1 MADEKP
7 RPTLADYVTIVLSP
21 ALIMAMIVSL
31 VFFLLTVLYRGEFV
45 SRLHYILFFFIFGMV
60 LVARISMEG
69 GVSARAPLYGGVL
82 ALLVWFGMGSFVS
95 YPPELVT
102 SSWLIN
108 AGLIA
113 LAWWLSYQLTYSCT
127 YIDEKAENTG
137 TGVLQAA
144 GLSGKDEGGG
154 MRDENRPTSPPDS
167 SLIPHNSS
175 LIAAWWERY
184 QRFRAERKKTQPPGV
199 WVVYFALAALP
210 IFGLGQALI
219 DVADVERRTY
229 TFWLMTLYVG
239 SSLGLLVTTAFLGLR
254 RYLRQRRL
262 EMPKTVTAAWLVL
275 GAVLLAALLVF
286 GAVLPRPQAEFS
298 ALTLTRAGSKEVA
311 ASKHGLAQDDPG
323 KGEGRPGR
331 QEHDPKGVPV
341 KDKNGEGKD
350 GKGEPKDENSKGT
363 KKNAANDPGKKDG
376 DSRDTKGVKKD
387 PASDPGKKDGDS
399 RDSKGA
405 KKDPASDPVK
415 KAGDNGAPPDQ
426 KQDPPDKSSGDSWLN
441 LLSKA
446 ATVLKWIIF
455 GLLALATVVFVLRGG
470 LRYLAN
476 FTDWA
481 RRLLEA
487 LRGFWDRLFGGR
499 QGDPVSSVVPGE
511 IPGAKR
517 APFQDFANPFLDGR
531 AEEMTSSEVVR
542 YSFEA
547 LEAWAAERECSRG
560 PQETPIEFTDRLA
573 DEASSLGKEAQRLG
587 SLYAR
592 VLYARGGLPPDW
604 RGAIEEFWQQLDAVA
619 APEPVNST

>member
-1 MADEKP
+1 MASDKP
-7 RPTLADYVTIVLSP
+7 QPTLADYVTIVLSP

-95 YPPELVT
+95 YPPELAA

-144 GLSGKDEGGG
+144 GFEEAPASDPRPQPLSQGERGG
-154 MRDENRPTSPPDS
+154 EKLT
-167 SLIPHNSS
+167 
-175 LIAAWWERY
+175 WWERY

-219 DVADVERRTY
+219 DVADVVRRTY

-275 GAVLLAALLVF
+275 GAVLLATLLVF
-286 GAVLPRPQAEFS
+286 GAILPRPQAEFS
-298 ALTLTRAGSKEVA
+298 ALTLARAGSKEVA

-323 KGEGRPGR
+323 KREGRPGR

-341 KDKNGEGKD
+341 KDKNGQGKD
-350 GKGEPKDENSKGT
+350 GKGEPKGADSKGT
-363 KKNAANDPGKKDG
+363 KKNAANDSGKKDG

-387 PASDPGKKDGDS
+387 PASDSGKKDGDS
-399 RDSKGA
+399 RDTKGV
-405 KKDPASDPVK
+405 KKDPGSDPVK
-415 KAGDNGAPPDQ
+415 KAGDKGAPPNQ
-426 KQDPPDKSSGDSWLN
+426 KQEAPDKAGGNSWLN
-441 LLSKA
+441 LLSKT

-499 QGDPVSSVVPGE
+499 QDDPASSRVPGE
-511 IPGAKR
+511 IPEAKR

-531 AEEMTSSEVVR
+531 AEEMTSADVVR

-547 LEAWAAERECSRG
+547 LEAWAAERECGRG
-560 PQETPIEFTDRLA
+560 TQETPIEFTDRLA

-587 SLYAR
+587 VLYAR
-592 VLYARGGLPPDW
+592 VLYARGALPTDW
-604 RGAIEEFWQQLDAVA
+604 RGALEELWQQLDAVA
-619 APEPVNST
+619 APEPVNSA